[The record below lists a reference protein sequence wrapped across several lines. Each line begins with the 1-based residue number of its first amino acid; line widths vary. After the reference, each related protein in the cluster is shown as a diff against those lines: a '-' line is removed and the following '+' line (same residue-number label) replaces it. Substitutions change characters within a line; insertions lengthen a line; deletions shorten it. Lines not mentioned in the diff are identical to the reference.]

1 MANDQAAY
9 LTTAGHKKLQEEL
22 TLLVQTRRK
31 EIANRIQEAKELGDL
46 SENAEYQEAKNE
58 QAYNEGRIEEIE
70 NILRRTVIIESN
82 HRENGSADVGTTL
95 NISNGQKDV
104 TVKIVG
110 SNEADPMRGLISNES
125 PLGRA
130 LIGHKPGDQVRVETP
145 RGAVTYK
152 INSLD

>member
-1 MANDQAAY
+1 MTNDQAAY
-9 LTTAGHKKLQEEL
+9 LTTQGHKNLQEEL
-22 TLLVQTRRK
+22 NLLVHTRRK

-58 QAYNEGRIEEIE
+58 QAFNEGRIEEIE

-82 HRENGSADVGTTL
+82 HRDKGSADVGSTL
-95 NISNGQKDV
+95 SLNNGHQDV

-110 SNEADPMRGLISNES
+110 SNEADPMKGLISNDS
-125 PLGRA
+125 PLGHA
-130 LIGHKPGDQVRVETP
+130 LIGHKPDDQVVVETP
-145 RGAVTYK
+145 KGPVTYK